1 VISEASMT
9 TLRRGYIDTSHGQMH
24 YRTAGRGAAVL
35 LMHQAGRTGAIYDR
49 VADYLAS
56 EFQTIA
62 IDLPGFGQSDPLP
75 LPCAVSDVTE
85 VVVEMLD
92 GLGID
97 SVHLTGHHTGA
108 VVAGDLAVR
117 HPDRTRSF
125 APSGYPLYALPG
137 EPPPAPGPAEPRP
150 ILTMGGHSVPVAPE
164 LHSDGAHLNRLFLR
178 AMAMLYYSKVSLGE
192 TRMAML
198 PFEHLPA
205 EDLDFI
211 NAFVVDGLQAI
222 SAAGTLSAVRTYDSE
237 SQLPNITV
245 PTLFIESSGQIE
257 APVCQRA
264 QALSA
269 LVPNSRTAVVD
280 NGDIPVTYTRAED
293 LGAILKDFYRSVDA
307 AVLEGSA
314 Q

>member
-1 VISEASMT
+1 MT
-9 TLRRGYIDTSHGQMH
+9 TVRRGYVDTSHGQMH
-24 YRTAGRGAAVL
+24 YRTVGHGPAVL

-49 VADYLAS
+49 VAQCLAS
-56 EFQTIA
+56 DFQTIA
-62 IDLPGFGQSDPLP
+62 VDLPGFGQSDPLP
-75 LPCAVSDVTE
+75 LPCAVADVTD
-85 VVVEMLD
+85 VVVQMLD

-97 SVHLTGHHTGA
+97 TVHLTGHHTGA
-108 VVAGDLAVR
+108 VVAADLAVR

-125 APSGYPLYALPG
+125 APSGYPLYVLPG
-137 EPPPAPGPAEPRP
+137 EPKPPPGRAQPRP

-192 TRMAML
+192 TGMAML

-222 SAAGTLSAVRTYDSE
+222 SAAGTLAAVRTYDSE
-237 SQLPNITV
+237 SRLPMITA
-245 PTLFIESSGQIE
+245 PSLFIESSGQIE

-264 QALSA
+264 HALSA
-269 LVPNSRTAVVD
+269 LVPGSRTAVIE
-280 NGDIPVTYTRAED
+280 NGDIHVTHTRAGD
-293 LGAILKDFYRSVDA
+293 LGALLLDFYREVDA
-307 AVLEGSA
+307 AA
-314 Q
+314 